1 MGTVKSEA
9 LAMIQAMPDDV
20 TWEQLSYRI
29 YLRAKVERG
38 MAEIDAGMGVP
49 HEQVKKEVAEWLASF
64 GPRPLAPTSDPSASG
79 SPAIHS

>member
-1 MGTVKSEA
+1 MGNVKADA

-20 TWEQLSYRI
+20 TWEQLAYRI
-29 YLRAKVERG
+29 ALRAKLEHG
-38 MAEIDAGMGVP
+38 MAEIEAGRGIP

-64 GPRPLAPTSDPSASG
+64 GPRPVAPTSDPSTTG